1 MPLFHDAAIPEDLPG
16 EVVPFQSRQ
25 EIQEQ
30 EVVDCV
36 VHLLN
41 AAVVIRR
48 SQALRLLTCHM
59 CHVHEGNHLSICP
72 IPHLEDW
79 LAARR

>member
-1 MPLFHDAAIPEDLPG
+1 MRAFHNAATPEDLPG
-16 EVVPFQSRQ
+16 ELVPFYSRQ
-25 EIQEQ
+25 EIQEA

-36 VHLLN
+36 VQLLN
-41 AAVVIRR
+41 AAVVIRK
-48 SQALRLLTCHM
+48 SHTLKLLTCYM

-72 IPHLEDW
+72 VPHLEDW